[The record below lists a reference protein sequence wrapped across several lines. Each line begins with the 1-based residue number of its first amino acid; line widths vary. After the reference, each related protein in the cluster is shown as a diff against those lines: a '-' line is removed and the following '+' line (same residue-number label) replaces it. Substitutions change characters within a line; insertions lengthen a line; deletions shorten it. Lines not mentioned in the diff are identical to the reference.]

1 MTTST
6 FGFTYEILRT
16 DNTVISSI
24 EKIYPIDAVIGANA
38 ANYKADAGDFDNNTS
53 NGGTPAGAG
62 DFDNQTTA
70 GGFVY
75 VEAGDFDTGTAILF
89 PQPSVPSSASSANGD
104 TDYENNVGIAVQDE
118 NNNQILVDTLPT
130 GLGETQTSFDIIV
143 EGDFVVDVRCI
154 LKTNIVETEGFDYGY
169 CRNPLGFEIDFG
181 TIAAPVSFNADFG
194 TIGSP
199 LIPTISSV
207 VS

>member
-1 MTTST
+1 MTTT
-6 FGFTYEILRT
+6 LFGFTYEILKT

-24 EKIYPIDAVIGANA
+24 ENIYPLDTAIGPNTS
-38 ANYKADAGDFDNNTS
+38 NYKADAGDFDNNTS

-70 GGFVY
+70 GGFSF

-89 PQPSVPSSASSANGD
+89 PQPPLPSSASDANGD

-130 GLGETQTSFDIIV
+130 GLGETQTSFDIII

-154 LKTNIVETEGFDYGY
+154 LKTSIVETEGFDYGY

>member
-1 MTTST
+1 MLW
-6 FGFTYEILRT
+6 FLLLL
-16 DNTVISSI
+16 
-24 EKIYPIDAVIGANA
+24 
-38 ANYKADAGDFDNNTS
+38 
-53 NGGTPAGAG
+53 
-62 DFDNQTTA
+62 
-70 GGFVY
+70 GGFRD
-75 VEAGDFDTGTAILF
+75 ESWWKKFDRDAFRNSIQSKKLKCYIINKKYKKKKF
-89 PQPSVPSSASSANGD
+89 E
-104 TDYENNVGIAVQDE
+104 YEND
-118 NNNQILVDTLPT
+118 NQILVDTLPT

-169 CRNPLGFEIDFG
+169 CRNPLGFEIDFE
-181 TIAAPVSFNADFG
+181 TIAAPASFNADFG